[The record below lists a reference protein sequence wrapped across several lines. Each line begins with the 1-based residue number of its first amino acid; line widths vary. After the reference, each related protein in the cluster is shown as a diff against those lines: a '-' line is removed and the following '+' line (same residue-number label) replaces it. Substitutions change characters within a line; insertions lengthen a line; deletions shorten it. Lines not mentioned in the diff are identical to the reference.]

1 MSSNEIKS
9 TSELLY
15 ELIDLVKQT
24 LPDKSEK
31 TINPDTQLLLDA
43 IKENNN
49 ETKLSNDIFI
59 KSLLAQ
65 NEKLEKAIESISLES
80 KTDKDTIISN
90 LLSQYAKLENAIKES
105 NCKPTELVEKD
116 AEANPKFI
124 RRMWISQAIALV
136 VSCVL
141 SVFTYK
147 NLLPAFPFA
156 LGLMVTFI
164 GTTVWLFLDEFM
176 FEDYSIGRIGRNAIS
191 LGLTT
196 IAISILY
203 FTGITIGN
211 SYISNPL
218 GSENEKPQPVIEQTE
233 SDAGHSNGNTGNEQ
247 PATTR
252 SQSTQLPIP
261 ASEGTAQSE
270 Q

>member
-1 MSSNEIKS
+1 MSNEIKS
-9 TSELLY
+9 TSELLH
-15 ELIDLVKQT
+15 EVIDLVKQA
-24 LPDKSEK
+24 LPDKTEK

-49 ETKLSNDIFI
+49 DTKLSNDIFI

-105 NCKPTELVEKD
+105 NCKPTESVEK
-116 AEANPKFI
+116 EIEQNPKFI
-124 RRMWISQAIALV
+124 RRMWFSQAIALV
-136 VSCVL
+136 VTCLL
-141 SVFTYK
+141 SVYTFK
-147 NLLPAFPFA
+147 HLIPAFPFA
-156 LGLMVTFI
+156 LGLLVTFI
-164 GTTVWLFLDEFM
+164 GTTVWLLLDEFM
-176 FEDYSIGRIGRNAIS
+176 FEDYSIGRIGKNAVS

-218 GSENEKPQPVIEQTE
+218 GSENEKPQVTIEQT
-233 SDAGHSNGNTGNEQ
+233 DGNDGHSNGNTRNQQ
-247 PATTR
+247 PSAPR
-252 SQSTQLPIP
+252 SQGTTQPIP

>member
-1 MSSNEIKS
+1 MSNEIKS
-9 TSELLY
+9 TSEMLS
-15 ELIDLVKQT
+15 ELTELVKT
-24 LPDKSEK
+24 LVPDKSEK
-31 TINPDTQLLLDA
+31 AINPDTQLLLDA
-43 IKENNN
+43 IKENGND
-49 ETKLSNDIFI
+49 TKLNTDIVI
-59 KSLLAQ
+59 KSLIAQ
-65 NEKLEKAIESISLES
+65 NEKLEKVAVTS
-80 KTDKDTIISN
+80 
-90 LLSQYAKLENAIKES
+90 KES
-105 NCKPTELVEKD
+105 KPTESIEKE
-116 AEANPKFI
+116 AEPNPKFI

-136 VSCVL
+136 ASCVL
-141 SVFTYK
+141 SVFTFN

-156 LGLMVTFI
+156 LGLLVTFI
-164 GTTVWLFLDEFM
+164 GTAVWLFLDEFM

-218 GSENEKPQPVIEQTE
+218 GSENEKPQPVIERTE
-233 SDAGHSNGNTGNEQ
+233 SDAGHSNGNSGTEQ
-247 PATTR
+247 PSATR

-261 ASEGTAQSE
+261 PDEGAAQSE

>member
-9 TSELLY
+9 TSEMLS
-15 ELIDLVKQT
+15 ELTELVKT
-24 LPDKSEK
+24 LVPDKSEK

-49 ETKLSNDIFI
+49 DIKLSNDMFI
-59 KSLLAQ
+59 KTVIAQ
-65 NEKLEKAIESISLES
+65 NDRIEKIAVTS
-80 KTDKDTIISN
+80 K
-90 LLSQYAKLENAIKES
+90 E
-105 NCKPTELVEKD
+105 CKPTESIEKD
-116 AEANPKFI
+116 AEPNPKFI

-136 VSCVL
+136 VSCIL

-218 GSENEKPQPVIEQTE
+218 GSENEKGQPTVERAETNTRY
-233 SDAGHSNGNTGNEQ
+233 GNGNAGTEQ
-247 PATTR
+247 PSASR
-252 SQSTQLPIP
+252 NQGTQLPIP

>member
-9 TSELLY
+9 TSEMLS
-15 ELIDLVKQT
+15 ELTELVKT
-24 LPDKSEK
+24 LVPDKSEK
-31 TINPDTQLLLDA
+31 KINPDTQLLLDA

-49 ETKLSNDIFI
+49 DTKLSNDIFI
-59 KSLLAQ
+59 KTVIAQ
-65 NEKLEKAIESISLES
+65 NDRIEQLAKMINS
-80 KTDKDTIISN
+80 K
-90 LLSQYAKLENAIKES
+90 E
-105 NCKPTELVEKD
+105 CKPTESVEKD
-116 AEANPKFI
+116 AEPNPKFI

-176 FEDYSIGRIGRNAIS
+176 FEDYSIGRIGKNAIS

-218 GSENEKPQPVIEQTE
+218 GSENEKPKQVIEQTE
-233 SDAGHSNGNTGNEQ
+233 SDAGHSNGNTGYQQ
-247 PATTR
+247 PSTTR
-252 SQSTQLPIP
+252 SQSSQLPIP
-261 ASEGTAQSE
+261 TDEGTAQSE

>member
-9 TSELLY
+9 TSEMLS
-15 ELIDLVKQT
+15 ELTELVKT
-24 LPDKSEK
+24 LVPDKSEK
-31 TINPDTQLLLDA
+31 KINPDTQLLLDA

-49 ETKLSNDIFI
+49 DTKLSNDMFI
-59 KSLLAQ
+59 KTVISQ
-65 NEKLEKAIESISLES
+65 NDRIEQL
-80 KTDKDTIISN
+80 
-90 LLSQYAKLENAIKES
+90 AKLITSKE
-105 NCKPTELVEKD
+105 CKPTEYVEKD
-116 AEANPKFI
+116 AEPNPKFI
-124 RRMWISQAIALV
+124 RRMWISQAVALV
-136 VSCVL
+136 TSCVL

-218 GSENEKPQPVIEQTE
+218 GSENEKPQQVIERTE
-233 SDAGHSNGNTGNEQ
+233 SNAGYSNGNTGQEQ

-252 SQSTQLPIP
+252 SQGTQLPIS

>member
-1 MSSNEIKS
+1 MTTDEKFENINKEVGSLKEDIKEILDFLK
-9 TSELLY
+9 
-15 ELIDLVKQT
+15 
-24 LPDKSEK
+24 PDNSEK
-31 TINPDTQLLLDA
+31 EINPDTKLILNALEANAQESKLNKDA
-43 IKENNN
+43 ILGNYVSQ
-49 ETKLSNDIFI
+49 SNKIRDEIR
-59 KSLLAQ
+59 A
-65 NEKLEKAIESISLES
+65 
-80 KTDKDTIISN
+80 
-90 LLSQYAKLENAIKES
+90 SQRV
-105 NCKPTELVEKD
+105 PTESVEKD
-116 AEANPKFI
+116 VEPNPKFI
-124 RRMWISQAIALV
+124 RRMWLSQAIALV

-141 SVFTYK
+141 SVFTFN
-147 NLLPAFPFA
+147 NLIPAFPFA

-176 FEDYSIGRIGRNAIS
+176 FEDYSIGRIGKNAVS

-218 GSENEKPQPVIEQTE
+218 GSENEKPQQVIERTD
-233 SDAGHSNGNTGNEQ
+233 SDTGHSNSNAGAEQ
-247 PATTR
+247 PSASR
-252 SQSTQLPIP
+252 GQGTQLPIS

>member
-1 MSSNEIKS
+1 MSNEIKS

-15 ELIDLVKQT
+15 TVIDLVKQA

-31 TINPDTQLLLDA
+31 KVNPDTQLLLDA

-49 ETKLSNDIFI
+49 DIKLSNDMFI
-59 KSLLAQ
+59 KTVIAQ
-65 NEKLEKAIESISLES
+65 NDRIEKIAVTS
-80 KTDKDTIISN
+80 K
-90 LLSQYAKLENAIKES
+90 E
-105 NCKPTELVEKD
+105 CKPTESVEKD
-116 AEANPKFI
+116 TEPNPKFI

-136 VSCVL
+136 ISCVL

-164 GTTVWLFLDEFM
+164 GTAVWLFLDEFM

-218 GSENEKPQPVIEQTE
+218 GSENEKPQQVIERTE
-233 SDAGHSNGNTGNEQ
+233 SNAGYSNGNSGQEQ
-247 PATTR
+247 PAATR
-252 SQSTQLPIP
+252 SQGTQLPIP